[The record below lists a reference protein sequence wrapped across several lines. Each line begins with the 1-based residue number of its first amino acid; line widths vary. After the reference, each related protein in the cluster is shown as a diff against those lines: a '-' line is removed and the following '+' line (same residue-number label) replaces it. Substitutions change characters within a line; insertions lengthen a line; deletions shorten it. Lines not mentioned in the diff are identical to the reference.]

1 MQLTAMPFSPLPL
14 CLLPSH
20 CPPPFVQQRVAV
32 VAQLLDPL
40 GRHDPAHPMPTT
52 RPALQNLRGA
62 LTQRGSATGRGLP
75 TASAC
80 SLPARS

>member
-1 MQLTAMPFSPLPL
+1 MRLTAMPFSPLPL

-40 GRHDPAHPMPTT
+40 GDMTLLTPCPPPDPLFKTSVE
-52 RPALQNLRGA
+52 R
-62 LTQRGSATGRGLP
+62 
-75 TASAC
+75 
-80 SLPARS
+80 